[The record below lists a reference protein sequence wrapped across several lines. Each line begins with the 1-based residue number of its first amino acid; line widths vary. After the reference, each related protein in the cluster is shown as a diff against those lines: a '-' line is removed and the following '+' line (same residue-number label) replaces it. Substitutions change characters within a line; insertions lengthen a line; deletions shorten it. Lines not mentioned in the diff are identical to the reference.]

1 MNNIYDEKDTQL
13 NDNYDFEGK
22 MTIDEALSELYDE
35 QLDYEEM
42 KIKQELERERKRLEQ
57 QKNIRK
63 P

>member
-35 QLDYEEM
+35 
-42 KIKQELERERKRLEQ
+42 
-57 QKNIRK
+57 
-63 P
+63 